1 MGIKGGAGS
10 LDRRITFQRLPPA
23 TGAKD
28 SFGELTAVPVND
40 LCNIPAAHE
49 FPGNGNRAG
58 EFWASEKRHSESTS
72 RFRIRFTP
80 RISTQSLPATHRILS
95 DELGVCPAVT
105 REYDIKIAYP
115 IGRMTELII
124 EVSEIR

>member
-28 SFGELTAVPVND
+28 SFGELTTVPVND

-58 EFWASEKRHSESTS
+58 EFWASDKRHSESTS

-80 RISTQSLPATHRILS
+80 RISTQSITETHQITEV
-95 DELGVCPAVT
+95 ELGVCPAVT
-105 REYDIKIAYP
+105 RVYDIKIAYP
-115 IGRMTELII
+115 VKRMVEIVI
-124 EVSEIR
+124 EVSEVR